1 MNVWTRK
8 CFHQRL
14 PLFGT
19 PHGAM
24 PTGSRWQPQIL
35 LFPCHRWTRRKAGQ
49 FVSMCEKRR
58 ETIAY
63 LQRLWNSTKTNRRY
77 WILKRY
83 DHLGSRHDT
92 GQGLGAYI
100 VRLCLLH
107 FNWWLDD
114 GQVSIGTEKGW
125 VCCQEGQ
132 IANKALELLISLS
145 YRRAERGQGA
155 EQLSIC
161 LGGLFTKAKVAH
173 S

>member
-8 CFHQRL
+8 CLHQRL

-92 GQGLGAYI
+92 GQGAGCVHSHFVYFTLKMAG
-100 VRLCLLH
+100 RWPSLNWHRKGLSLL
-107 FNWWLDD
+107 W
-114 GQVSIGTEKGW
+114 
-125 VCCQEGQ
+125 EGQ
-132 IANKALELLISLS
+132 IANKALELLISWS

-161 LGGLFTKAKVAH
+161 LGGLFTKAKVTH